1 MPTEEETR
9 TEVGAST
16 PTPAQ
21 ATLGET
27 SGFAEVIESIRCLQ
41 LLWSDWQLL
50 EEADYQADLHRHA
63 GHDRDAVRFGFC
75 DEARVAIARMLPSG
89 YPLSTERLL
98 AGNEHR
104 AIAEDVLRTICSCRD
119 GSITAVVA
127 HAADAL
133 ITVEAELD
141 ANLDWGDETVHLYRI
156 DSRGARAELAVVS
169 SDDAERYELLVW
181 LLEEGAGLVA
191 GEVDDD

>member
-75 DEARVAIARMLPSG
+75 DEARVVIARMLPSG

-127 HAADAL
+127 HAADSLVAA
-133 ITVEAELD
+133 EAEGS
-141 ANLDWGDETVHLYRI
+141 LDWADEEVHLYRI
-156 DSRGARAELAVVS
+156 DSRGTRAELAVITS
-169 SDDAERYELLVW
+169 ADAEEYELFVW
-181 LLEEGAGLVA
+181 LLEEGAELVA
-191 GEVDDD
+191 GDRR